1 VIVAGAPA
9 GGQAAPAGWTTTP
22 GCPGAQA
29 IVGGSHYVSA
39 FPELWLYCSRYLS
52 SHSSEK
58 VKNMTREQRQQF
70 VLDHRTAI
78 FGYNRAKDG
87 PAMSIVFYCIDQD
100 EILVSTMAERAKAK
114 AVARSPKVS
123 LCVLDE
129 QWPPSYLQVYCDAVI
144 DTDFD
149 SVVDVMMRIAGVM
162 AGTPMS
168 EDVRPM
174 VAEGA
179 RQEKR
184 VALRLRPYA
193 TFYTPP
199 RHVHSEADV
208 GPGLRHETSASIPW

>member
-1 VIVAGAPA
+1 M
-9 GGQAAPAGWTTTP
+9 TP
-22 GCPGAQA
+22 Q
-29 IVGGSHYVSA
+29 
-39 FPELWLYCSRYLS
+39 ERR
-52 SHSSEK
+52 K
-58 VKNMTREQRQQF
+58 F
-70 VLDHRTAI
+70 VLEHRTAI
-78 FGYNRAKDG
+78 LGYNRAKHG
-87 PAMSIVFYCIDQD
+87 PAMSIVFYCLDEN

-149 SVVDVMMRIAGVM
+149 SVVEVMMRIAGVM

-168 EDVRPM
+168 EDARPM

-199 RHVHSEADV
+199 RHVHSEADI
-208 GPGLRHETSASIPW
+208 GPGLIHSTSASIPW

>member
-1 VIVAGAPA
+1 M
-9 GGQAAPAGWTTTP
+9 TP
-22 GCPGAQA
+22 
-29 IVGGSHYVSA
+29 
-39 FPELWLYCSRYLS
+39 
-52 SHSSEK
+52 
-58 VKNMTREQRQQF
+58 EQRRQF

-78 FGYNRAKDG
+78 FGYGRAKDG
-87 PAMSIVFYCIDQD
+87 PAMSIVFYSAQPD

-114 AVARSPKVS
+114 AVERNPKVS

-129 QWPPSYLQVYCDAVI
+129 QWPPSYLQVYCDALI

-149 SVVDVMMRIAGVM
+149 FVVDVMMGIAGVM

-174 VAEGA
+174 VEEGA
-179 RQEKR
+179 RVEKR
-184 VALRLRPYA
+184 VAVRLRPYA

-208 GPGLRHETSASIPW
+208 NEELVHETSASIPW

>member
-1 VIVAGAPA
+1 M
-9 GGQAAPAGWTTTP
+9 TP
-22 GCPGAQA
+22 
-29 IVGGSHYVSA
+29 
-39 FPELWLYCSRYLS
+39 
-52 SHSSEK
+52 
-58 VKNMTREQRQQF
+58 EQRRQF

-78 FGYNRAKDG
+78 FGYNRAEDG
-87 PAMSIVFYCIDQD
+87 PAMSIVFYCLDED

-114 AVARSPKVS
+114 AVARRAKVS

-129 QWPPSYLQVYCDAVI
+129 QWPPSYLQVYCDAVV
-144 DTDFD
+144 DSDFD
-149 SVVDVMMRIAGVM
+149 FTVAVMMKIAGVM

-179 RQEKR
+179 RQEGR

-199 RHVHSEADV
+199 RHVHSEADI